1 MTFDEEAWPRLRFG
15 AGNPLK
21 VVVAQV
27 RYPMAHGLADPAVQ
41 AAIQRALADSY
52 PLSLDP
58 VQEVTFAVTA
68 QGPTPPKTEQTA
80 IRFGNEAGTRV
91 IAIGPG
97 SASFETTRYEGW
109 EAFLPEVERVLR
121 LVAEHGV
128 PTLFTRLGLRYVDEL
143 QLDDVATIGDWA
155 GLLTSALVGE
165 PSSLLRDPRVT
176 ETTQQ
181 GRLVLGEDEL
191 RFRHAYVGRPGE
203 TPSSVYVIDT
213 DISTKGQNAWDI
225 AAIVERL
232 NRYHGWMGKVFGR
245 SFLPEGLERL
255 GGTAQ

>member
-27 RYPMAHGLADPAVQ
+27 RYPMAHGLADPAIQ
-41 AAIQRALADSY
+41 ATIQRALADAY

-58 VQEVTFAVTA
+58 VQEVTFAVTP
-68 QGPTPPKTEQTA
+68 QGPTPPRTEQTA
-80 IRFGNEAGTRV
+80 IRFGNQAGTGV
-91 IAIGPG
+91 IAIGPA

-109 EAFLPEVERVLR
+109 QTFLPEVERVLR
-121 LVAEHGV
+121 LVAEHGA

-143 QLDDVATIGDWA
+143 QLEGVATIDDWA
-155 GLLTSALVGE
+155 GLLSPTLLGDA
-165 PSSLLRDPRVT
+165 SSLLRDPRVV

-181 GRLVLGEDEL
+181 GRLVLGDDEM
-191 RFRHAYVGRPGE
+191 RFRHAYVSRPAE
-203 TPSSVYVIDT
+203 APSSVYVIDT
-213 DISTKGQNAWDI
+213 DISTTGQNAWDI
-225 AAIVERL
+225 TAIVERMG
-232 NRYHGWMGKVFGR
+232 RYHGWMTKVFGR
-245 SFLPEGLERL
+245 SFLPEGLDRL